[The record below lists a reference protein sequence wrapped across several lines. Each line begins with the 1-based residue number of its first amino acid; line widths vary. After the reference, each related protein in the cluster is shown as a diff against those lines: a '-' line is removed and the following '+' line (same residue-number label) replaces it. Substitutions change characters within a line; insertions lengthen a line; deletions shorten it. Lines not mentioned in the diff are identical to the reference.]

1 MFFCFFIGSVYPFFW
16 TPLSGFMIFCA
27 HQEVSSVR
35 KIMQTLKHLR
45 FLRIFSILLRF
56 FAYFFLQFCFVPSF
70 EHIIQKRSHLR
81 NENIYRSFSIKNA
94 ILCGRCFTKGKLF
107 TFSVH
112 FVPCAFSRAGNRR
125 QTIYFGSSVSY
136 GVGKWAKYNVCR
148 PRLPTWIPHT
158 QSASIHMEETV
169 PWKFLESS
177 TKLIFARLSFL
188 SIHVDASSISP
199 PSFRSPCSL
208 FFGGVEI
215 GTRCI
220 FDCFGWEWEHSL
232 IHSWCMHSHNYNSR
246 HQVFHTRTP
255 QN

>member
-1 MFFCFFIGSVYPFFW
+1 MHNNKPIHFFRKLLLRWLASVFFVAFSSVLFIPFFW

-35 KIMQTLKHLR
+35 KIMQTLKHLW

-112 FVPCAFSRAGNRR
+112 FVPCGAVSPVGNRW
-125 QTIYFGSSVSY
+125 QTYFGSSVNH
-136 GVGKWAKYNVCR
+136 GVVK
-148 PRLPTWIPHT
+148 
-158 QSASIHMEETV
+158 
-169 PWKFLESS
+169 
-177 TKLIFARLSFL
+177 
-188 SIHVDASSISP
+188 
-199 PSFRSPCSL
+199 
-208 FFGGVEI
+208 
-215 GTRCI
+215 
-220 FDCFGWEWEHSL
+220 
-232 IHSWCMHSHNYNSR
+232 
-246 HQVFHTRTP
+246 
-255 QN
+255 